1 MPLFQKLAGTRL
13 NVSGCD
19 SEVHLSLEKNQKVNM
34 IHPAETDMNELFKQL
49 AILLQPF
56 AQSHGIALEFKPQQR
71 KSVLCVRPDLIILDV
86 TSLVCNIISY
96 IPQGNTITISADSK
110 EFKVRINNTGI
121 NLSSVSE
128 ITQCCKQPVKV
139 KGDTKLKQTLF
150 EWSLPVSLVEE
161 TQEKSSS
168 AAEVG
173 NKNKIPK
180 YYDEIR
186 KRLRSH
192 FSKADNL
199 VAQLSIMYPRE
210 AAFLQK
216 INAVIVANM
225 ENELFDA
232 TALNR
237 EMNMSRTSLFR
248 RLKPLIQQSPA
259 TYIKS
264 IRLQKAKE
272 LLETT
277 DISVG
282 DAAFRTG
289 FQTKS
294 HFTKA
299 FTDMFGFLP
308 SAIRRKNPTETN
320 E

>member
-1 MPLFQKLAGTRL
+1 
-13 NVSGCD
+13 
-19 SEVHLSLEKNQKVNM
+19 M
-34 IHPAETDMNELFKQL
+34 IHPAATDIVELLRQL
-49 AILLQPF
+49 VNLLQPF
-56 AQSHGIALEFKPQQR
+56 AQSHCIVLTFNQR
-71 KSVLCVRPDLIILDV
+71 KKLVLLFRPDLVILDI
-86 TSLVCNIISY
+86 TSLICNIISY
-96 IPQGNTITISADSK
+96 TPQGNTISIAASIEK
-110 EFKVRINNTGI
+110 KVFKIQVSNTGI
-121 NLSSVSE
+121 NLSLLSE
-128 ITQCCKQPVKV
+128 ITGSCKQPLKV
-139 KGDTKLKQTLF
+139 NGNTALKQTQF
-150 EWSLPVSLVEE
+150 EWSLPVDLPGED
-161 TQEKSSS
+161 QEKNYKD
-168 AAEVG
+168 AEPG
-173 NKNKIPK
+173 NNKIIPE

-199 VAQLSIMYPRE
+199 VAQLSILYPRE

-232 TALNR
+232 SALNR

-259 TYIKS
+259 AYIKS

-282 DAAFRTG
+282 DAAFKTG
-289 FQTKS
+289 FQTQS

-299 FTDMFGFLP
+299 FSEMFGFLP
-308 SAIRRKNPTETN
+308 SAIRRKNRTGTKE
-320 E
+320 

>member
-1 MPLFQKLAGTRL
+1 
-13 NVSGCD
+13 
-19 SEVHLSLEKNQKVNM
+19 M
-34 IHPAETDMNELFKQL
+34 IHPAATDIVELLKQL
-49 AILLQPF
+49 VSLLQPF
-56 AQSHGIALEFKPQQR
+56 AQSHGIVLTFNQR
-71 KSVLCVRPDLIILDV
+71 KKLVLLFRPDQVILDM
-86 TSLVCNIISY
+86 TSLICNIISY
-96 IPQGNTITISADSK
+96 TPQGNTITIAACIEK
-110 EFKVRINNTGI
+110 KVFKVQVSNTGI
-121 NLSSVSE
+121 NLSLVSE
-128 ITQCCKQPVKV
+128 ITGSCKQPLKV
-139 KGDTKLKQTLF
+139 KGNTEIKQTQF
-150 EWSLPVSLVEE
+150 EWSLPVDLPVED
-161 TQEKSSS
+161 QEKNYKD
-168 AAEVG
+168 AEAG
-173 NKNKIPK
+173 NKKIIPE

-225 ENELFDA
+225 ENELFGA
-232 TALNR
+232 SALNR

-282 DAAFRTG
+282 DAAFKTG
-289 FQTKS
+289 FQTQS

-299 FTDMFGFLP
+299 FSEMFGFLP
-308 SAIRRKNPTETN
+308 SAIRRKNRTGTKE
-320 E
+320 